1 MGLSVQMPKM
11 EEWQMEVI
19 NGYIQHPKNQWFV
32 TKSVRQVGKSICLQ
46 YLLVAASLSE
56 ENSESIAISPI
67 MSQSRKLFT
76 DILKWAGKLIVKS
89 NATILELKFIN
100 GSIITFGSAEQG
112 DSLRG
117 KTVRR
122 RGILVVDEAAYV
134 NEDFFY
140 EILVP
145 MTNVYQNDI
154 FLFSTPKFKSGLFYN
169 LFMKGMSED
178 NDNVISYDWTE
189 YNTSKFLSSETLEL
203 YRQQL
208 PKLAF
213 RSEFL
218 GEFIDGDGS
227 VFTDFKPCVGVAQLN
242 KFDELWISV
251 DWGTGQG
258 KDSTVLTI
266 GQFFMNKIQIKECI
280 GFNDKNTNETVD
292 YILKVVKGYVKQ
304 GFKTIHIIV
313 EKNSIGQVFF
323 DVLNLKVD
331 DYEMAYNS
339 KTDYRN
345 EITINTST
353 FTTTNRSKERAI
365 KKLMVLFEN
374 RKIVIPSSN
383 ALLTQLA
390 VYECKINNN
399 TVTYN
404 APIGMHD
411 DYIMSLVFIVDNLFQ
426 EVE

>member
-1 MGLSVQMPKM
+1 
-11 EEWQMEVI
+11 
-19 NGYIQHPKNQWFV
+19 
-32 TKSVRQVGKSICLQ
+32 
-46 YLLVAASLSE
+46 
-56 ENSESIAISPI
+56 
-67 MSQSRKLFT
+67 
-76 DILKWAGKLIVKS
+76 
-89 NATILELKFIN
+89 
-100 GSIITFGSAEQG
+100 
-112 DSLRG
+112 
-117 KTVRR
+117 
-122 RGILVVDEAAYV
+122 
-134 NEDFFY
+134 
-140 EILVP
+140 
-145 MTNVYQNDI
+145 MTNVYQSDI

-227 VFTDFKPCVGVAQLN
+227 VFTDFKPCVSVAQLN